1 MTRRRK
7 HAIYPLQLKTVQS
20 LAGLARLM
28 SGAAAVVLGTI
39 ALLVRARIKSFET
52 SNSAP

>member
-7 HAIYPLQLKTVQS
+7 HEIYPLQLKTVLY
-20 LAGLARLM
+20 LAGLARLV

-39 ALLVRARIKSFET
+39 ALLVRSRINRFET
-52 SNSAP
+52 SNLAA